1 MFNLLPKDTVFFD
14 LFEGL
19 ARHAVSSAEHLRRMA
34 KHYPDGSDDH
44 VQRIRDEEHAA
55 DGLAHQALDRLDR
68 TFITPFDR
76 EDIHEL
82 VGGLD
87 DIIDNIDALAKRF
100 SLFHV
105 ETMEVDFQKQA
116 DVLVEATIELS
127 DAVHRL
133 RKSRKL
139 SELSECLIESHHQE
153 SLGDDNHH
161 AAMSRLFDGKN
172 DALHVLKWKELYD
185 LIDIHHKESI
195 GDDNHHAAMSRLFEG
210 GIDTLEVIKWKELY
224 DYIEE
229 AFDGCEDV
237 GNTIE
242 RIVLK
247 NG

>member
-19 ARHAVSSAEHLRRMA
+19 ARHAVSSAEQLRRMA

-139 SELSECLIESHHQE
+139 SELSDKLIAIHHSESV
-153 SLGDDNHH
+153 GDDNHH

-185 LIDIHHKESI
+185 LIEDAI
-195 GDDNHHAAMSRLFEG
+195 DN
-210 GIDTLEVIKWKELY
+210 
-224 DYIEE
+224 
-229 AFDGCEDV
+229 CEDV
-237 GNTIE
+237 GNTLE